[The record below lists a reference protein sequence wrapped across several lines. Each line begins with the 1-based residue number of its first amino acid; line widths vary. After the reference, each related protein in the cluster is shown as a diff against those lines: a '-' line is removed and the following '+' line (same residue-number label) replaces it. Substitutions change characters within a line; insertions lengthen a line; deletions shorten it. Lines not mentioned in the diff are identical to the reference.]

1 MKLLFITLALLIV
14 CVISQSTTIT
24 TDITTIY
31 GTIPDYTKACTVDM
45 DCNEA
50 DSYCCAY
57 STTQGSTIEGY
68 ACGRYTKQYISGTE
82 GGTLTGGQWFQC
94 PSIPNASVPDYT
106 AACKRSVDCTNPIA
120 NCCPALDAQ
129 NTTTT
134 LGVEKV
140 KVCGLMT
147 ASGT

>member
-1 MKLLFITLALLIV
+1 MKLLFITLASLIG

-57 STTQGSTIEGY
+57 S
-68 ACGRYTKQYISGTE
+68 
-82 GGTLTGGQWFQC
+82 
-94 PSIPNASVPDYT
+94 
-106 AACKRSVDCTNPIA
+106 
-120 NCCPALDAQ
+120 
-129 NTTTT
+129 
-134 LGVEKV
+134 
-140 KVCGLMT
+140 
-147 ASGT
+147 